1 MKYAFIAEQRATHR
15 TALLCRVVGVSRSGF
30 YAWQSRKP
38 SQRALENEQ
47 LLAIIR
53 IEHGRTKGALGA
65 LKMYH
70 HLKAQGVACGKHR
83 VARIRSNHGIE
94 ARRKARFKAKY
105 VACQGGSPAPRL
117 VTAPFQARHTDEI
130 WVSDVTFIPTRQ
142 GWLYLAI
149 LLDLFSRKVVGWAMR
164 SKADTELT
172 LGALDMALAQRAP
185 RPGLIHHS
193 DQGVQYN
200 NGRYRN
206 HLLQHELVI
215 SMSRKGN
222 CYDNAVAESFFSS
235 LKNELVHGQLFRTRD
250 QARSAIFEY
259 IEAFYN
265 RNRPHQS
272 LGYCSPVD
280 YEMIQ
285 AVA

>member
-1 MKYAFIAEQRATHR
+1 VKYAFIAEQRAWHSI
-15 TALLCRVVGVSRSGF
+15 AMLCRVLGVSRSG
-30 YAWQSRKP
+30 YYDWRNRKP
-38 SQRALENEQ
+38 SRRALENQ
-47 LLAIIR
+47 KLLEIIR
-53 IEHGRTKGALGA
+53 QQHIRTKRALGA

-70 HLKAQGVACGKHR
+70 HLKALGVTCGKHR
-83 VARIRSNHGIE
+83 VARLRSNHGLE
-94 ARRKARFKAKY
+94 ARRKARFRAKY
-105 VACQGGSPAPRL
+105 VARQGASPAPQL
-117 VTAPFQARHTDEI
+117 VTAPFHARHADEI
-130 WVSDVTFIPTRQ
+130 WVGDVTFIPTSQ

-185 RPGLIHHS
+185 TPGLIHHS
-193 DQGVQYN
+193 DQGTQYN
-200 NGRYRN
+200 NGRYRD
-206 HLLQHELVI
+206 HLIQHDLVA

-250 QARSAIFEY
+250 QARCAIFEY

-265 RNRPHQS
+265 RVRPHQS
-272 LGYCSPVD
+272 LGYRSPAS
-280 YEMIQ
+280 YETMQ